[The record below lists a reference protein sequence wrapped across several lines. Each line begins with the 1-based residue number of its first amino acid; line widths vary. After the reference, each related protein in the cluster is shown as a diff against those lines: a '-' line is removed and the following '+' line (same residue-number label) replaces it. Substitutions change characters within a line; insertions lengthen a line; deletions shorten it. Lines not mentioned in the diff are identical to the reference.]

1 MNYLTKYIN
10 KMNFHWRPLWK
21 STTWPRAFRLWPSF
35 GERSASR
42 FDPDL
47 GHQLFGT
54 KWLRA
59 KDANLLKL
67 SQFIASHQRLRP
79 QQTLKSCCKQC
90 LSYSTQWIL
99 LGHVFYFGKRICPRI
114 GGIKIFARLKTD
126 CLHFY
131 FKNGLRLVGGPANS
145 D

>member
-1 MNYLTKYIN
+1 MV
-10 KMNFHWRPLWK
+10 
-21 STTWPRAFRLWPSF
+21 
-35 GERSASR
+35 AS
-42 FDPDL
+42 
-47 GHQLFGT
+47 
-54 KWLRA
+54 

-67 SQFIASHQRLRP
+67 SQFIASQQRLRP

-99 LGHVFYFGKRICPRI
+99 LGHVLYFGKRICPRI

-145 D
+145 DYSYVPNKRRSVWVFIKRRTVDNYMCGK